1 MSDLRDLYQQIIID
15 HSRNPRNSRALPEAN
30 RVAQGYNPLCG
41 DKLTLYLHVEDDRI
55 SAATFQGSGCAI
67 SQASASL
74 MTSAINGQTTEAAEL
89 LLDQFH
95 DMIAGGPKAPVEP
108 AALGKLGA
116 FAGVKEFP
124 ARVKCATLCWH
135 ALRAALQSQ
144 SEPVS
149 TE

>member
-15 HSRNPRNSRALPEAN
+15 HSRNPRNFRTLPGAN

-41 DKLTLYLHVEDDRI
+41 DKLTLYLQVEDGRI
-55 SAATFQGSGCAI
+55 SAATFEGSGCAI

-74 MTSAINGQTTEAAEL
+74 MTSAIVGQSTAAAER

-95 DMIAGGPKAPVEP
+95 DMIAGGPNAPTEP
-108 AALGKLGA
+108 AKLGKLGA

-144 SEPVS
+144 ANPVS